1 MKILIVDDHSVVREG
16 LRRLLANTIDAELF
30 EAESHHMAL
39 SVFSAEAPDMVILD
53 LNIPG
58 GGGLTLL
65 RRLLADRPAVRVLI
79 FSMHGD
85 ASYVMKAMQAGAFG
99 YVTKS
104 ASATE
109 LLEAIGK
116 VMEGAHYLQR
126 DLVTELAGSSVW
138 NKGPKSPLSS
148 RELDILRLLAQGNT
162 LHEIANELGASYKTI
177 ANSCTGIKEKLM
189 VERTGDLIRVAI
201 EMNAR

>member
-1 MKILIVDDHSVVREG
+1 VKILIVDDHSVVREG

-177 ANSCTGIKEKLM
+177 ANSCTGIKE
-189 VERTGDLIRVAI
+189 RGWPR
-201 EMNAR
+201 

>member
-1 MKILIVDDHSVVREG
+1 M
-16 LRRLLANTIDAELF
+16 LLDGAVDAELF
-30 EAESHHMAL
+30 EAESHHAAL
-39 SVFSAEAPDMVILD
+39 TVFHTEEPDVVILD

-58 GGGLTLL
+58 AGGLDLL
-65 RRLLADRPAVRVLI
+65 RRFLTERPQSRILI
-79 FSMHGD
+79 FSMHGH
-85 ASYVMKAMQAGAFG
+85 ASYVMKAMQAGAYG

-116 VMEGAHYLQR
+116 VMAGARYLQR

-138 NKGPKSPLSS
+138 TRGSQPPLTT
-148 RELDILRLLAQGNT
+148 RELDILRLLAEGNT
-162 LHEIANELGASYKTI
+162 LAEIAAQLAASYKTI
-177 ANSCTGIKEKLM
+177 ANACTGIKEKLM
-189 VERTGDLIRVAI
+189 VERTADLIRVAI